1 MWKTWIICQH
11 HSVARGAGQVKT
23 NCSHMLLRSIV
34 DAAVMFSSCLFALPE
49 TSTRSV
55 ISPVEVC
62 AESGYARQTEANVT
76 WRRISQI
83 HFEVIF
89 NSGLLLNTME
99 IERTNKA
106 YIWSDIIL
114 WHFVPLTA
122 AGLVLPQHFD
132 GFKTSHW
139 GIGSSPCSLLMWL
152 GSLIMHCASSALC
165 TYIYIYILYGEL
177 ESIAHCYQDVCLSD
191 SLADTAGSIW
201 GQLHVIKPCKSINA
215 STFQSIT
222 LRLEPEIWLYV
233 CFDCFWTIEIWK
245 LMVNGIFSE
254 HYPTGLTHLL
264 M

>member
-1 MWKTWIICQH
+1 M
-11 HSVARGAGQVKT
+11 
-23 NCSHMLLRSIV
+23 NCCDQLLMLQSCS
-34 DAAVMFSSCLFALPE
+34 AAALFALPE
-49 TSTRSV
+49 TSARSV

-62 AESGYARQTEANVT
+62 AESECARRPEANVT

-106 YIWSDIIL
+106 HFWSDIIL

-132 GFKTSHW
+132 GFKTSHR

-165 TYIYIYILYGEL
+165 TYIYVLYREL
-177 ESIAHCYQDVCLSD
+177 ESIAHCYQDVCLPD
-191 SLADTAGSIW
+191 SLANTAGSIW
-201 GQLHVIKPCKSINA
+201 GQLHVIKPCKWINA

-222 LRLEPEIWLYV
+222 LRLEPAIWLYV
-233 CFDCFWTIEIWK
+233 CFNCFRTIEIQTGLWN
-245 LMVNGIFSE
+245 LMVILTGYFLNIIPLDWLIFWCRSMQRPS
-254 HYPTGLTHLL
+254 YPSVSGSGGL
-264 M
+264 